1 MRALEW
7 LLRLV
12 FPPKCVLCRRLLEKE
27 ETDLCRSCRNE
38 TPQWSEE
45 KSLRFVDDY
54 TAVWYYEGHV
64 RESLLRFKFSN
75 ARSYADAYGRLIAMR
90 VRQELP
96 EDISLVTWVPIGPRR
111 KYKRGYDQCQLL
123 AQAVGKELELPVH
136 AVLRKAKD
144 NPAQSTLPDAAQR
157 RTNVL
162 GVYSILQPVKGKQVL
177 LLDDIITTG
186 ATVSE
191 AARMLRQAGAK
202 RVYVA
207 AVAAGRN
214 QSHWP
219 EAH

>member
-1 MRALEW
+1 MKPLEY

-12 FPPKCVLCRRLLEKE
+12 YPPKCVLCRKLLDRE
-27 ETDLCRSCRNE
+27 ETDLCRSCRRN
-38 TPQWSEE
+38 TPHWSGG

-75 ARSYADAYGRLIAMR
+75 ARSYADAYGRMIAMR

-96 EDISLVTWVPIGPRR
+96 EDITLVTWVPIGPRR
-111 KYKRGYDQCQLL
+111 RRKRGYDQCQLL
-123 AQAVGKELELPVH
+123 AQAVGKELELPVR
-136 AVLRKAKD
+136 AALRKAKD

-157 RTNVL
+157 RANVL
-162 GVYSILQPVKGKQVL
+162 GVYSSLPPVAGEGVL

-214 QSHWP
+214 QKQ
-219 EAH
+219 